1 MSAGCTT
8 CNIYNRNTQYLQ
20 LKRPRRTCSLNT
32 IVVKSWPVVRRL
44 KILGCEAYTC
54 GGRWNQVQQTSTGCG
69 KHGDVG
75 PFLCRRDTT
84 QFVSGVSF
92 TPLPPPPRCPP
103 PAFESRR
110 NSNLPGADV
119 HHVAYA
125 STNKNKPAFES
136 RRNSNLP
143 GADVHHVCMRAWA
156 LQMLLISSIQCLSEG
171 ADSCA
176 EIKNGA

>member
-20 LKRPRRTCSLNT
+20 FKRRRRTCSLNT

-92 TPLPPPPRCPP
+92 TLLTPAQIKPNPRLNRDGTPIYPGRTCIMF
-103 PAFESRR
+103 ACVHGRYRCCLLVSRPFGGR
-110 NSNLPGADV
+110 
-119 HHVAYA
+119 
-125 STNKNKPAFES
+125 
-136 RRNSNLP
+136 
-143 GADVHHVCMRAWA
+143 
-156 LQMLLISSIQCLSEG
+156 
-171 ADSCA
+171 
-176 EIKNGA
+176 